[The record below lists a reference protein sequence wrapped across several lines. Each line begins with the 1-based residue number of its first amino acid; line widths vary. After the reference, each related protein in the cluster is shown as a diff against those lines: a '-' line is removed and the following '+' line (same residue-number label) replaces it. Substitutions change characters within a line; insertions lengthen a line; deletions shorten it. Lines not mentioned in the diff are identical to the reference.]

1 MGRLMGRYHWISKG
15 HLPREEL
22 GGVREAEIT
31 DMLLTAKLIQ
41 LSLFQEQDQPKEV
54 SSLKEA
60 LPTVFLGQHPSC
72 SRV

>member
-1 MGRLMGRYHWISKG
+1 MERCHWTLKG

-22 GGVREAEIT
+22 GEAREAEIT
-31 DMLLTAKLIQ
+31 AMLLTAKLIQ
-41 LSLFQEQDQPKEV
+41 PSLFQEQDQPKEV

-60 LPTVFLGQHPSC
+60 LPTVSLCQHPSC

>member
-1 MGRLMGRYHWISKG
+1 MERCHWTLKG

-22 GGVREAEIT
+22 GEAREAEIT
-31 DMLLTAKLIQ
+31 AILIQ
-41 LSLFQEQDQPKEV
+41 PSLFQEQDQPKEV

-60 LPTVFLGQHPSC
+60 LPTVSLCQHPSC